1 MKLGRK
7 AVAIGVVGLL
17 ALTACGRADDDST
30 GGETSA
36 GSTTTVDDAPAEGD
50 ITIWAMGEEGEKLPD
65 FVQGFTEENPD
76 ANVEVTTIPW
86 ADVMTKFQTAVAA
99 GTVPDAI
106 MIGSSFMP
114 TMVATGGLAPVPEGL
129 VDNDDF
135 VEGAAASTVADGVAY
150 GVPWYVETRVLYYRS
165 DLAQAAGVEAPTS
178 WEELT
183 AFAEAM
189 KANGSTYGLQLP
201 MGDAEDSTQVILPF
215 YSQAGG
221 SVLNEAGDGF
231 DLDNQ
236 AMVDALDYY
245 ASFFTEGLSP
255 LSGYG
260 DSQNSAFVDGS
271 DPAFISGPWMVNVL
285 ADLQGEDWVEQNVA
299 TVPVPAGSANNDSYI
314 GGAHLGVFAEAKNAD
329 GAWKLHPL
337 ALRAR
342 DAAGVVRRDERPA
355 RAEQRVGLR
364 GAHLEP
370 PHPGAPGA
378 AREHDR
384 PADRPELGRALGHHR
399 DRGREGRER
408 SGVLRGRGEG
418 HPGQGRHARA
428 RLVTGPVSHDHHHRG
443 TAPAYG
449 RRRPPATASARRLAV
464 RAPVRRGLH
473 GLHAGA
479 AARVVRDVVLGPHDP

>member
-30 GGETSA
+30 GGESAA
-36 GSTTTVDDAPAEGD
+36 GSTTTVDDSPAEGD

-114 TMVATGGLAPVPEGL
+114 TMVATGGLAPVPDGL
-129 VDNDDF
+129 VDSADF
-135 VEGAAASTVADGVAY
+135 VEGAAASTVADGVDY

-165 DLAQAAGVEAPTS
+165 DLAKAAGVEAPTS

-183 AFAEAM
+183 SFAEAM

-221 SVLNEAGDGF
+221 SVLNEAGDAF
-231 DLDNQ
+231 DLDSQ

-329 GAWKLHPL
+329 GAWKLVRWLAQPETQQAWFDATSDLPALTTAWDYEPL
-337 ALRAR
+337 TSNPRTQVLQEQLENTIAPPTVPSWDELSATIETEAEKVANGQVTSE
-342 DAAGVVRRDERPA
+342 DAATAIQAKADTL
-355 RAEQRVGLR
+355 GL
-364 GAHLEP
+364 GW
-370 PHPGAPGA
+370 
-378 AREHDR
+378 
-384 PADRPELGRALGHHR
+384 
-399 DRGREGRER
+399 
-408 SGVLRGRGEG
+408 
-418 HPGQGRHARA
+418 
-428 RLVTGPVSHDHHHRG
+428 
-443 TAPAYG
+443 
-449 RRRPPATASARRLAV
+449 
-464 RAPVRRGLH
+464 
-473 GLHAGA
+473 
-479 AARVVRDVVLGPHDP
+479 

>member
-30 GGETSA
+30 GGESAA

-65 FVQGFTEENPD
+65 FVQGFTDENPD

-114 TMVATGGLAPVPEGL
+114 TMVATGGLAPVPDGL
-129 VDNDDF
+129 VDSADF
-135 VEGAAASTVADGVAY
+135 VEGAAASTVADGVEY

-165 DLAQAAGVEAPTS
+165 DLAKAAGVEAPTS

-183 AFAEAM
+183 AFAQAM
-189 KANGSTYGLQLP
+189 QANGSTYGLQLP

-221 SVLNEAGDGF
+221 SVLDEAGDAF

-236 AMVDALDYY
+236 AMIDALDYY
-245 ASFFTEGLSP
+245 ASFFAEGLSP

-329 GAWKLHPL
+329 GAWKLVRWLAQPETQQAWFDATSDLPALTTAWDYEPL
-337 ALRAR
+337 TSNPRTQVLQEQLDNTIAPPTVPSWDELSATIETEAEKVANGQVTSE
-342 DAAGVVRRDERPA
+342 DAAKAIQAKADTL
-355 RAEQRVGLR
+355 GL
-364 GAHLEP
+364 GW
-370 PHPGAPGA
+370 
-378 AREHDR
+378 
-384 PADRPELGRALGHHR
+384 
-399 DRGREGRER
+399 
-408 SGVLRGRGEG
+408 
-418 HPGQGRHARA
+418 
-428 RLVTGPVSHDHHHRG
+428 
-443 TAPAYG
+443 
-449 RRRPPATASARRLAV
+449 
-464 RAPVRRGLH
+464 
-473 GLHAGA
+473 
-479 AARVVRDVVLGPHDP
+479 

>member
-30 GGETSA
+30 GGETAA
-36 GSTTTVDDAPAEGD
+36 GSTTTVDDSPAEGD

-114 TMVATGGLAPVPEGL
+114 TMVATGGLAPVPDGL
-129 VDNDDF
+129 VDSADF
-135 VEGAAASTVADGVAY
+135 VEGAEASTVADGVDY

-165 DLAQAAGVEAPTS
+165 DLAKAAGVEAPTS

-221 SVLNEAGDGF
+221 SVLNEAGDAF

-329 GAWKLHPL
+329 GAWKLVRWLAQPETQQAWFDATSDLSALTTAWDYEPL
-337 ALRAR
+337 TSNPRTQVLQEQLDNTIAPPTVPSWDELSATIETEAEKVANGQVTSE
-342 DAAGVVRRDERPA
+342 DAAKAIQAKADTL
-355 RAEQRVGLR
+355 GL
-364 GAHLEP
+364 GW
-370 PHPGAPGA
+370 
-378 AREHDR
+378 
-384 PADRPELGRALGHHR
+384 
-399 DRGREGRER
+399 
-408 SGVLRGRGEG
+408 
-418 HPGQGRHARA
+418 
-428 RLVTGPVSHDHHHRG
+428 
-443 TAPAYG
+443 
-449 RRRPPATASARRLAV
+449 
-464 RAPVRRGLH
+464 
-473 GLHAGA
+473 
-479 AARVVRDVVLGPHDP
+479 

>member
-165 DLAQAAGVEAPTS
+165 DLAKAAGVEAPTS

-189 KANGSTYGLQLP
+189 KANGSTPRPPPPLGAP
-201 MGDAEDSTQVILPF
+201 EDATQVILPF

-329 GAWKLHPL
+329 GAWKLIRWLSEPETQQAWFDATSDL
-337 ALRAR
+337 PALNSAWDYEALTSNPRTQVLQEQLENTIAPPTVPSWDELSATIETEAEKVANGQVSSE
-342 DAAGVVRRDERPA
+342 DAAKAIQAKADTL
-355 RAEQRVGLR
+355 GL
-364 GAHLEP
+364 GW
-370 PHPGAPGA
+370 
-378 AREHDR
+378 
-384 PADRPELGRALGHHR
+384 
-399 DRGREGRER
+399 
-408 SGVLRGRGEG
+408 
-418 HPGQGRHARA
+418 
-428 RLVTGPVSHDHHHRG
+428 
-443 TAPAYG
+443 
-449 RRRPPATASARRLAV
+449 
-464 RAPVRRGLH
+464 
-473 GLHAGA
+473 
-479 AARVVRDVVLGPHDP
+479 

>member
-30 GGETSA
+30 GGETDA
-36 GSTTTVDDAPAEGD
+36 GSTTTVDDAPAKGD

-65 FVQGFTEENPD
+65 FVQGFTDENPD

-114 TMVATGGLAPVPEGL
+114 TMVATGGLAPVPDGL
-129 VDNDDF
+129 VDSADF
-135 VEGAAASTVADGVAY
+135 VEGAAASTVADGVEY

-165 DLAQAAGVEAPTS
+165 DLAKAAGVEAPTT

-183 AFAEAM
+183 SFAEAM
-189 KANGSTYGLQLP
+189 QANGSTYGLQLP

-221 SVLNEAGDGF
+221 SVLNEAGDAF

-314 GGAHLGVFAEAKNAD
+314 GGGHLGVFAEAKNPD
-329 GAWKLHPL
+329 GAWKLVRWLAQPETQQAWFDATSDLPALTTAWDYEPL
-337 ALRAR
+337 TSNPRTQVLQEQLENTIAPPTVPSWDELSATIETEAEKVANGQVTSE
-342 DAAGVVRRDERPA
+342 DAAKAIQAKADTL
-355 RAEQRVGLR
+355 GL
-364 GAHLEP
+364 GW
-370 PHPGAPGA
+370 
-378 AREHDR
+378 
-384 PADRPELGRALGHHR
+384 
-399 DRGREGRER
+399 
-408 SGVLRGRGEG
+408 
-418 HPGQGRHARA
+418 
-428 RLVTGPVSHDHHHRG
+428 
-443 TAPAYG
+443 
-449 RRRPPATASARRLAV
+449 
-464 RAPVRRGLH
+464 
-473 GLHAGA
+473 
-479 AARVVRDVVLGPHDP
+479 

>member
-30 GGETSA
+30 GGESAA
-36 GSTTTVDDAPAEGD
+36 GSTTTVDDSPAEGD

-76 ANVEVTTIPW
+76 ANVDVTTIPW

-114 TMVATGGLAPVPEGL
+114 TMVATGGLAPVPDGL
-129 VDNDDF
+129 VDSADF
-135 VEGAAASTVADGVAY
+135 VEGAAASTVADGVEY

-165 DLAQAAGVEAPTS
+165 DLAKAAGVEAPTS

-221 SVLNEAGDGF
+221 SVLNEAGDAF

-236 AMVDALDYY
+236 AMIDALDYY

-329 GAWKLHPL
+329 GAWKLVRWLAQPETQQAWFDATSDLPALTTAWDYEPL
-337 ALRAR
+337 TSNPRTQVLQEQLDNTIAPPTVPSWDELSATIETEAEKVANGQVTSE
-342 DAAGVVRRDERPA
+342 DAAKAIQAKADTL
-355 RAEQRVGLR
+355 GL
-364 GAHLEP
+364 GW
-370 PHPGAPGA
+370 
-378 AREHDR
+378 
-384 PADRPELGRALGHHR
+384 
-399 DRGREGRER
+399 
-408 SGVLRGRGEG
+408 
-418 HPGQGRHARA
+418 
-428 RLVTGPVSHDHHHRG
+428 
-443 TAPAYG
+443 
-449 RRRPPATASARRLAV
+449 
-464 RAPVRRGLH
+464 
-473 GLHAGA
+473 
-479 AARVVRDVVLGPHDP
+479 

>member
-17 ALTACGRADDDST
+17 ALTACGRADDGTT
-30 GGETSA
+30 GGETGA
-36 GSTTTVDDAPAEGD
+36 ASTTTVDDSPAEGD

-76 ANVEVTTIPW
+76 ANVQVTTIPW

-129 VDNDDF
+129 VDSADF
-135 VEGAAASTVADGVAY
+135 VQGAADSTVADGVEY

-165 DLAQAAGVEAPTS
+165 DLAKAAGVEAPTT
-178 WEELT
+178 WEDLT
-183 AFAEAM
+183 GFAQAM
-189 KANGSTYGLQLP
+189 QDEGSTYGLQLP

-221 SVLNEAGDGF
+221 SVLDEAGDAF

-245 ASFFTEGLSP
+245 ASFFTDGLSP

-285 ADLQGEDWVEQNVA
+285 ADLQGEDWVEENVA
-299 TVPVPAGSANNDSYI
+299 TVPVPAGAENNDSYI
-314 GGAHLGVFAEAKNAD
+314 GGAHLGVFADAKNAD
-329 GAWKLHPL
+329 GAWKLVRWLAQPETQQAWFDATSDLPALTTAWDYEPL
-337 ALRAR
+337 TSNPRTQVLQQQLESTIAPPTVPSWDELSATIETEAEKVANGQVTAE
-342 DAAGVVRRDERPA
+342 DAAAAIQAKADTL
-355 RAEQRVGLR
+355 GL
-364 GAHLEP
+364 GW
-370 PHPGAPGA
+370 
-378 AREHDR
+378 
-384 PADRPELGRALGHHR
+384 
-399 DRGREGRER
+399 
-408 SGVLRGRGEG
+408 
-418 HPGQGRHARA
+418 
-428 RLVTGPVSHDHHHRG
+428 
-443 TAPAYG
+443 
-449 RRRPPATASARRLAV
+449 
-464 RAPVRRGLH
+464 
-473 GLHAGA
+473 
-479 AARVVRDVVLGPHDP
+479 

>member
-165 DLAQAAGVEAPTS
+165 DLAKAAGVEAPTS

-221 SVLNEAGDGF
+221 SVLNEAG
-231 DLDNQ
+231 
-236 AMVDALDYY
+236 DYY

-329 GAWKLHPL
+329 GAWKLIRWLSEPETQQAWFDATSDL
-337 ALRAR
+337 PALNSAWDYEALTANPRTQVLQEQLENTIAPPTVPSWDELSATIETEAEKVANGQVSSE
-342 DAAGVVRRDERPA
+342 DAAKAIQAKADTL
-355 RAEQRVGLR
+355 GL
-364 GAHLEP
+364 GW
-370 PHPGAPGA
+370 
-378 AREHDR
+378 
-384 PADRPELGRALGHHR
+384 
-399 DRGREGRER
+399 
-408 SGVLRGRGEG
+408 
-418 HPGQGRHARA
+418 
-428 RLVTGPVSHDHHHRG
+428 
-443 TAPAYG
+443 
-449 RRRPPATASARRLAV
+449 
-464 RAPVRRGLH
+464 
-473 GLHAGA
+473 
-479 AARVVRDVVLGPHDP
+479 